1 MRSFTGFV
9 CCFNCHSTVTDWIR
23 AELLFSWS
31 FIHFFCWKV
40 HVSVGDCCSWCLWWL
55 MGELQQHMLKPKGNA
70 LVFSIDINQYMGLAH
85 YRANSFKAI
94 FTIFYI
100 FSYFHKLP
108 LIAFIWEI
116 FLTISGWFYCKP
128 ISIFYARQYMYMK
141 YIFRLIYCKP
151 ISIFYTLQYIHM
163 KYIIRIFYD
172 WFVRLIFTIDSL
184 QLFMFPA
191 IRLSLIGL

>member
-40 HVSVGDCCSWCLWWL
+40 HVSVEDCCSWCLWWL
-55 MGELQQHMLKPKGNA
+55 MGELQQHRLKPKGNA

-108 LIAFIWEI
+108 LIAFIWRDI
-116 FLTISGWFYCKP
+116 PNHSRFDFIVSQSVFSMHFN
-128 ISIFYARQYMYMK
+128 IYMK
-141 YIFRLIYCKP
+141 YIFR
-151 ISIFYTLQYIHM
+151 IFL
-163 KYIIRIFYD
+163 RLIFYD
-172 WFVRLIFTIDSL
+172 WFIAVVYVS
-184 QLFMFPA
+184 
-191 IRLSLIGL
+191 SN